1 MFHHFDWVTAER
13 EFDRA
18 IELNPNSVT
27 AHHWKGVYLSLRGR
41 LDEAK
46 AEMHRALE
54 LDPQSLIVTADI
66 GQLHYFAH
74 EYDQAINYCNRAL
87 AMDNSFVMAHV
98 YLRDIY
104 QMNGMDREFF
114 QELVQTAPPADEI
127 KAQSIFARAG
137 NKAVLAIEVNDPHY
151 TGQAGHMAW
160 LNASLADK
168 DKTLEY
174 LNRVLQERG
183 TGAFFLP
190 FINVDPLYDFLRDD
204 PRFKEILRRMNLQP
218 A

>member
-1 MFHHFDWVTAER
+1 
-13 EFDRA
+13 
-18 IELNPNSVT
+18 
-27 AHHWKGVYLSLRGR
+27 
-41 LDEAK
+41 
-46 AEMHRALE
+46 MHRALD

-87 AMDNSFVMAHV
+87 AMDSSFIMAHV

-104 QMNGMDREFF
+104 QMNGRDQEFF
-114 QELVQTAPPADEI
+114 EELVRTAIPADRI
-127 KAQSIFARAG
+127 KAQSIFAHAG
-137 NKAVLAIEVNDPHY
+137 YKRVLSIELNDPY
-151 TGQAGHMAW
+151 YLSQKGHMAW
-160 LNASLADK
+160 LNASLGDK

-204 PRFKEILRRMNLQP
+204 ARFREILLRMNLQP